1 MTAIGLQYL
10 KTIGDKFTINQG
22 FNYITPNEHSFPG
35 K

>member
-10 KTIGDKFTINQG
+10 KPISKTTIINRG
-22 FNYITPNEHSFPG
+22 FNYVTPNEHSFPG